1 MREQAEAFELEPEA
15 VDERDESTN
24 DAAARRASRGNPLEV
39 LKDPEPFDIYL
50 AAVRRIPRLK
60 SGDEFDVARRVQRGD
75 AVAKARLVTS
85 NLRLVI
91 SIAKRYQGMG
101 ISLPDLV
108 SEGNI
113 GLIRAVEKFDPERGF
128 RFSTYASKW
137 IRQAVTRA
145 LVNQSRTVRMPA
157 NVVEIVR
164 HYVSTTCRMEQR
176 AGRKI
181 THVEVLDKMKLASR
195 RAAEVLNAAK
205 PVVHLDAP
213 VGDDASLSVS
223 DILEDQGCHASR
235 ADVSYLRRRE
245 VEELLCAVDAK
256 ERKILVLRFGLSGR
270 DPMSLES
277 IGRMMNLTKERIR
290 QLQNKGL
297 ARLREVIEEE
307 ETPKQ
312 PDGCWGIN

>member
-1 MREQAEAFELEPEA
+1 MKKHAEASELDPEA
-15 VDERDESTN
+15 VDERDESTGG
-24 DAAARRASRGNPLEV
+24 AAVPTASRRDSLEV
-39 LKDPEPFDIYL
+39 MKDPEPFDIYL

-60 SGDEFDVARRVQRGD
+60 AGDEFDLARRVQAGD
-75 AVAKARLVTS
+75 AAAKARLITA

-91 SIAKRYQGMG
+91 AIAKRYQGMG

-113 GLIRAVEKFDPERGF
+113 GLMRAVEKFDPERGF

-164 HYVSTTCRMEQR
+164 HYVSTTSRMEQR
-176 AGRKI
+176 SGRRVA
-181 THVEVLDKMKLASR
+181 HVEVLDKMRLGQR

-205 PVVHLDAP
+205 PVLLLDAP
-213 VGDDASLSVS
+213 AGDDGTLTVR
-223 DILEDQGCHASR
+223 DILEDPACHASR

-256 ERKILVLRFGLSGR
+256 ERKILMLRFGLHGR
-270 DPMSLES
+270 EPMSLES
-277 IGRMMNLTKERIR
+277 IGRTMNLTKERIR

-297 ARLREVIEEE
+297 ARLREVMESE
-307 ETPKQ
+307 ETPASRA
-312 PDGCWGIN
+312 G